1 MKKIMH
7 KRRLS
12 LWAGVMLLSALALL
26 PGVAQAAKNPAD
38 FPVGCQFGSE
48 ENYKNMTGPVP
59 VTVRLFPEQINLNKD
74 TPAGVIYQTSLPPLD
89 YTCNVGSSSVYKLTL
104 QQSDGFKGYLESQ
117 LNHAGLTVRFTI
129 NGKQFTLANNAQ
141 EVIGTFGNPGFNS
154 GQITGTVELLYDGSV
169 KAPLD
174 ISFAPTKD
182 IINLTAGLKV
192 GPYSYLSLGT
202 SNATQIYY
210 VPKCIGK
217 TSVPAAVDLGRVITG
232 GKGSLPSPRNFYIK
246 PSFNQDCDGLND
258 ISTWDKFT
266 LALEI
271 QFSAAGGGKLSA
283 DGKGIVLKNNDNQE
297 NGLKLVIKEAGSTP
311 VTFDSWSKIGPAISV
326 ANSPL
331 NLHYTASLE
340 PATPGGVTSAVTG
353 KFSQP
358 VTVKVHYQ

>member
-12 LWAGVMLLSALALL
+12 LWAGVMLLLVPVLYSGAARALPYGCQTGTTYTGDKGAE
-26 PGVAQAAKNPAD
+26 AKNLPL
-38 FPVGCQFGSE
+38 
-48 ENYKNMTGPVP
+48 VP
-59 VTVRLFPEQINLNKD
+59 QVITLNKD
-74 TPAGVIYQTSLPPLD
+74 TPVNQVIYEKELPSIQYVCNTSSTNMQPTIQGGFGFFNNLVPELD
-89 YTCNVGSSSVYKLTL
+89 K
-104 QQSDGFKGYLESQ
+104 
-117 LNHAGLTVRFTI
+117 
-129 NGKQFTLANNAQ
+129 
-141 EVIGTFGNPGFNS
+141 
-154 GQITGTVELLYDGSV
+154 
-169 KAPLD
+169 
-174 ISFAPTKD
+174 
-182 IINLTAGLKV
+182 AGLKIQYIINKSA
-192 GPYSYLSLGT
+192 PFTPERTNSLPIDSYSQAGINVKTLAGKFQLILERKIDKPVNMVIPAVNDILNLTYGRKGTNYISFGT

-271 QFSAAGGGKLSA
+271 QFSAAGGGTLSA
-283 DGKGIVLKNNDNQE
+283 DGKGIILKNKDNQE

-340 PATPGGVTSAVTG
+340 PTTPGGVTSAVTG

-358 VTVKVHYQ
+358 VTVKVRYQ